1 MASIAIPTK
10 IQEVSVTFV
19 GFPSG
24 QVEIFRTFV
33 WELTAGTEPGMIS
46 GLRGARREDLGSN
59 LERVVEE
66 ALDFKVVAMRAV
78 SAYGRTP
85 FDSGDYAVIK
95 TADGFIVYPTSDVR
109 MLKANHLLKRIVKQ
123 EFSFLYEGVP
133 RKAKIQKN
141 FPWGFR
147 GVTAKGLRNFRWDKM
162 AVPPQDTPR
171 PAMTIR
177 VKCESAAGSGKLY
190 LRVKDAYEGHEHF
203 ESPSFL
209 REVILFKNQQIIS
222 PEAIL
227 RRQNHETPPGA

>member
-1 MASIAIPTK
+1 MASITIPTK

-24 QVEIFRTFV
+24 QAELFRTFT
-33 WELTAGTEPGMIS
+33 WELVAGTEPGMIS
-46 GLRGARREDLGSN
+46 GLRGARREHLGSN
-59 LERVVEE
+59 LGRLVEE
-66 ALDFKVVAMRAV
+66 ALDFKAVAMRPAKD
-78 SAYGRTP
+78 YGKSP

-95 TADGFIVYPTSDVR
+95 TADGFIVYPVSDVR
-109 MLKANHLLKRIVKQ
+109 RLKANRLLERIVKQ

-147 GVTAKGLRNFRWDKM
+147 GETVKGLRNFRWDKM

-177 VKCESAAGSGKLY
+177 VKCESAGGSGKLY
-190 LRVKDAYEGHEHF
+190 LRVKEAYEVHEYF
-203 ESPSFL
+203 ETPSFL
-209 REVILFKNQQIIS
+209 QEVVLFKNQQIIS